1 MDPINV
7 LMNEHRVIEQV
18 LDALEAFTR
27 DLAQR
32 GEADREQL
40 RRFAMFIREFADATH
55 HGKEEDI
62 LFVKMM
68 EVGFPRESGPLAV
81 MFSDHETGRK
91 YAAVLRAA
99 AERTGQPW
107 TEEEVERVGRAAVG
121 YIELLRAHIYRED
134 TILYVMARQRIPSD
148 DLYQMGKRFTAMMAE
163 QEASGNKQRLYALAA
178 ELTGQIA
185 TG

>member
-7 LMNEHRVIEQV
+7 LMNEHRVIEQA

-27 DLAQR
+27 GLAEH

-40 RRFAMFIREFADATH
+40 GRFAMFIRDFTDATH
-55 HGKEEDI
+55 HSKEEDI

-91 YAAVLRAA
+91 HAAVLREA
-99 AERTGQPW
+99 AERMGQPW
-107 TEEEVERVGRAAVG
+107 TAEEVERVGRAAVG

-134 TILYVMARQRIPSD
+134 NILYVMARQRIPSD
-148 DLYQMGKRFTAMMAE
+148 DLYQMGQRFAAMMAE
-163 QEASGNKQRLYALAA
+163 QEARGEKQRLYALAA
-178 ELTGQIA
+178 ALTGEVTA
-185 TG
+185 T

>member
-27 DLAQR
+27 GLAQH

-40 RRFAMFIREFADATH
+40 GRFAAFIREFADAVH

-62 LFVKMM
+62 LFVKLM
-68 EVGFPRESGPLAV
+68 EVGFPRASGPLAV
-81 MFSDHETGRK
+81 MFADHETGRQ
-91 YAAVLRAA
+91 YVAVLRDA
-99 AERTGQPW
+99 AERRGQPW

-121 YIELLRAHIYRED
+121 YIELLRAHIHRED
-134 TILYVMARQRIPSD
+134 NILYVLARQRIPSD
-148 DLYQMGKRFTAMMAE
+148 DLYQMGKRFAALMAE
-163 QEASGNKQRLYALAA
+163 QEARGDKQRLYALAA